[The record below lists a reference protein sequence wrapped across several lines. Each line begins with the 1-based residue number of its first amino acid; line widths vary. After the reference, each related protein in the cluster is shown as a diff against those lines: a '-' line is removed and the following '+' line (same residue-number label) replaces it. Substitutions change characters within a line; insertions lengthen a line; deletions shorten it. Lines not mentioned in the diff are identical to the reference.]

1 MMTIRLE
8 GGWKLETEKEQKLL
22 ELTRLIIDL
31 KLEKKK
37 YNKEINDQIKENEA
51 EIAELVK
58 EEK

>member
-1 MMTIRLE
+1 L
-8 GGWKLETEKEQKLL
+8 GTEQDQKVV

>member
-1 MMTIRLE
+1 L
-8 GGWKLETEKEQKLL
+8 GTEQDQKVV

-37 YNKEINDQIKENEA
+37 YNKEINDQIKENEK
-51 EIAELVK
+51 EIEVLVK

>member
-1 MMTIRLE
+1 LGI
-8 GGWKLETEKEQKLL
+8 EQDQKVV

>member
-1 MMTIRLE
+1 M
-8 GGWKLETEKEQKLL
+8 GTEQDQKVV

-37 YNKEINDQIKENEA
+37 YNKEINDQIKENEK
-51 EIAELVK
+51 EIAVLVK

>member
-1 MMTIRLE
+1 M
-8 GGWKLETEKEQKLL
+8 GTEQDQKVV

>member
-1 MMTIRLE
+1 M
-8 GGWKLETEKEQKLL
+8 GTEQDQKVV

-37 YNKEINDQIKENEA
+37 YNKEINDQIKENEK
-51 EIAELVK
+51 EIEVLVK

>member
-1 MMTIRLE
+1 M
-8 GGWKLETEKEQKLL
+8 ETEKEKKLL
-22 ELTRLIIDL
+22 DLTRLIIDL

-37 YNKEINDQIKENEA
+37 YNKEINDKIKENEA

>member
-1 MMTIRLE
+1 L
-8 GGWKLETEKEQKLL
+8 GTEQDQKVV

-37 YNKEINDQIKENEA
+37 YNKEINDQIKENEK
-51 EIAELVK
+51 EIAVLVK

>member
-1 MMTIRLE
+1 LD
-8 GGWKLETEKEQKLL
+8 
-22 ELTRLIIDL
+22 LTRLIIDL

>member
-1 MMTIRLE
+1 MRI
-8 GGWKLETEKEQKLL
+8 EQDQKVV

-37 YNKEINDQIKENEA
+37 YNKETNDRIKENEA

>member
-1 MMTIRLE
+1 L
-8 GGWKLETEKEQKLL
+8 GTEQDQKVV

-37 YNKEINDQIKENEA
+37 YNKEINDQIKENEK

>member
-1 MMTIRLE
+1 M
-8 GGWKLETEKEQKLL
+8 GTEQDQKVV

-37 YNKEINDQIKENEA
+37 YNKEINDQIKENEK

>member
-1 MMTIRLE
+1 LGI
-8 GGWKLETEKEQKLL
+8 EQDQKVV

-37 YNKEINDQIKENEA
+37 YNKEIGDQIKENEA
-51 EIAELVK
+51 EIAELVR

>member
-1 MMTIRLE
+1 MGI
-8 GGWKLETEKEQKLL
+8 EQDQKVV

>member
-1 MMTIRLE
+1 MGI
-8 GGWKLETEKEQKLL
+8 EQDQKVV

-37 YNKEINDQIKENEA
+37 YNKEIGDQIKANEA